1 METVKLKH
9 WSEFRDYV
17 FDHKFAVSTYW
28 HGQKDPSWPL
38 ASSFERK
45 ILSLN
50 GGWMDGASMVYPYKS
65 PHSPNGRYR
74 KDGKKTWPDGFIQK
88 YRDSYIREFEKAS
101 SGLRGVTPKI
111 LNRDEWWALGR
122 HYGLITPLLD
132 WTEKPFIAAFF
143 ALTELWVEMNRA
155 ICVVWNCLW
164 FRVVTKTSNCIYPVV
179 LL

>member
-1 METVKLKH
+1 
-9 WSEFRDYV
+9 
-17 FDHKFAVSTYW
+17 
-28 HGQKDPSWPL
+28 
-38 ASSFERK
+38 
-45 ILSLN
+45 
-50 GGWMDGASMVYPYKS
+50 MVYPYKS